1 MSEITI
7 DLMITCSQCGRDL
20 EFDQVGRNIYVE
32 PCEKCI
38 EDAQEEERNG

>member
-1 MSEITI
+1 MAEIMV
-7 DLMITCSQCGRDL
+7 DLMVACSKCCRAL

-38 EDAQEEERNG
+38 EDAQEEEPND

>member
-1 MSEITI
+1 MAEIMV
-7 DLMITCSQCGRDL
+7 DLLVVCSNCSSTL